1 MASDTKSKTAVV
13 LMRVPSAAWVILLM
27 MTIFATVSDR
37 YLTVDNIVNI
47 VQQNAMLLIVA
58 LGATLVLLSEGID
71 LSQGSVVSLSGV
83 TCVYAMKFLMESG
96 TPNGVAMIAGVLVGL
111 LTGLVMGAITGA
123 LIAIGKLP
131 SFIASLGI
139 MGVAGALALVVA
151 DSSAIY
157 IDNPVYVFFGAKLD
171 RYIDLPLMEYI
182 SMPTFIAAIV
192 FAAVWIALY
201 HTPFGRYI
209 IAIGGNESGARL
221 SGVDVIRWKWIVYI
235 VSGVLA
241 ALGGIILA
249 ARIEAADSIV
259 GVGWEF
265 DAIAAAILG
274 GTSFVKGKGG
284 IGGTVLGVLVIG
296 VTRNGLNVIGIPTL
310 WQPAMIGTIVILAI
324 VFEIVLSRWKESRRW
339 VRQS

>member
-1 MASDTKSKTAVV
+1 
-13 LMRVPSAAWVILLM
+13 MRVPSAAWVILLM
-27 MTIFATVSDR
+27 MAICTALSDR
-37 YLTVDNIVNI
+37 YLTLDNIVTI
-47 VQQNAMLLIVA
+47 IDQNAVLLIVA

-71 LSQGSVVSLSGV
+71 LSAGSVVSLSGV
-83 TCVYAMKFLMESG
+83 TCVYVMKHLMEAG
-96 TPNGVAMIAGVLVGL
+96 TADVPAMIAGVLVGL
-111 LTGLVMGAITGA
+111 LTGLAMGTVTGA

-131 SFIASLGI
+131 SFIASLGM
-139 MGVAGALALVVA
+139 MGTGGALALVCA
-151 DSSAIY
+151 NSSAIY

-171 RYIDLPLMEYI
+171 RYVDLPLMQYL
-182 SMPTFIAAIV
+182 SMPTFLALIIFIV
-192 FAAVWIALY
+192 VWILLY

-221 SGVDVIRWKWIVYI
+221 SGVDIIRWKWMIYI
-235 VSGVLA
+235 AAAVLA
-241 ALGGIILA
+241 AIGGIILA

-274 GTSFVKGKGG
+274 GTSFLKGKGG
-284 IGGTVLGVLVIG
+284 IAGTALGVLVIG
-296 VTRNGLNVIGIPTL
+296 VSRNGLNVIGVPSL

-339 VRQS
+339 MRQI